1 MNTYP
6 LPLLILLIAAP
17 VSGLIVGA
25 WIFLRPTS
33 FGLPKRNRWIII
45 SAFLS
50 TFFASWIVSG
60 AKHIHPAFLLVPLA
74 FLIFAIATRLNKKK
88 PLP

>member
-1 MNTYP
+1 MRIIP
-6 LPLLILLIAAP
+6 VARLPIILSAVIYMKALH
-17 VSGLIVGA
+17 
-25 WIFLRPTS
+25 
-33 FGLPKRNRWIII
+33 RWIII

>member
-1 MNTYP
+1 MNSYP
-6 LPLLILLIAAP
+6 LPLLILIIAAP
-17 VSGLIVGA
+17 VSGLFVGA
-25 WIFLRPTS
+25 WILLRPTS
-33 FGLPKRNRWIII
+33 LGLPKRSRWIII
-45 SAFLS
+45 STFLS

-60 AKHIHPAFLLVPLA
+60 TKHLHPAFLIIPLA